1 MKGTLY
7 LIPVTLGGDDP
18 RDVIPAGAIDI
29 SVRLRYFIVEEL
41 KSARRFLRSI
51 DPGFPIDD
59 SVFTILNEHT
69 RSEEISQ
76 LLTLV
81 ADGNDAGLMSE
92 AGLPGIADPGA
103 LVVAMAHRMGIRVKP
118 LSGPSSII
126 LALISSGM
134 NGQSFTFNGYLPVK
148 PHERVAR
155 IKELEARSTRGE
167 SQIFMETPYRNTKLL
182 TDILNSCR
190 DNTKLCIA
198 AGISTGDEMIRTMT
212 IAEWRKK
219 IPQIDRI
226 PAIFV
231 IQS

>member
-7 LIPVTLGGDDP
+7 LIPVTLGGDSP
-18 RDVIPAGAIDI
+18 HDVIPSGVVDI
-29 SVRLRYFIVEEL
+29 TVRLRHFIVEEL
-41 KSARRFLRSI
+41 RSARRFLRSI
-51 DPGFPIDD
+51 DSGFPIDD

-69 RSEEISQ
+69 RSDEISQ
-76 LLTLV
+76 LLAVV
-81 ADGNDAGLMSE
+81 AAGTDAGLMSE

-103 LVVAMAHRMGIRVKP
+103 MVVAMAHRMGIKVRP
-118 LSGPSSII
+118 LSGPSSVI

-155 IKELEARSTRGE
+155 LKELEARSVRGE
-167 SQIFMETPYRNTKLL
+167 TQIFMETPYRNAKLL
-182 TDILNSCR
+182 SDILNSCR
-190 DNTKLCIA
+190 ETTRLCIA
-198 AGISTGDEMIRTMT
+198 AGISTSDEMIVTMT
-212 IAEWRKK
+212 IAEWRSK

-231 IQS
+231 LQS